1 MINIERSKRKNL
13 FVELAP
19 DLTPLIDV
27 VFILIVFLILSFN
40 SSLYSLEVNLPQDKD
55 NITKAVAD
63 NKKIAVYLLS
73 KEEGWKIDKVAYKT
87 EEKFRQA
94 LKNISQQ
101 NPQLKIMIIS
111 DQKADVAKL
120 VNLLTF
126 LEKLQIKKINIAVE
140 RVGN

>member
-1 MINIERSKRKNL
+1 MINISRNKRKNL
-13 FVELAP
+13 FVDLAP

-55 NITKAVAD
+55 NITKAVS
-63 NKKIAVYLLS
+63 NNQKIAIYLLS
-73 KEEGWKIDKVAYKT
+73 KEKVWKIDKTTYNSEA
-87 EEKFRQA
+87 KFRQA
-94 LKNISQQ
+94 LKKIANQ

-126 LEKLQIKKINIAVE
+126 LEKLKIKKINIAVE
-140 RVGN
+140 KI